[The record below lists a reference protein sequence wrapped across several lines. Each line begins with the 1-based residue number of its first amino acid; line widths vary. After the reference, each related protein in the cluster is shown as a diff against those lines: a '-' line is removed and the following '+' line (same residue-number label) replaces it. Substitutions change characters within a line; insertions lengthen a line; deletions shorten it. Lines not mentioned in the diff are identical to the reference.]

1 MEKSIGTARTARGI
15 LLLRSFSG
23 PLAAI
28 LVSFLVLSGCWT
40 TTSSEPEVDPIALAG
55 AIRDLGLDQLRQ
67 GNYSMAIRK
76 LQRAELKNPED
87 PLVYYGLGEA
97 FRRKGL
103 LAEAEVNLLK
113 SLELSPD
120 PHAQSYQLAVLTL
133 SVLYIQQ
140 ERYEE
145 AVVLC
150 QVLIDDPT
158 YERPWTALT
167 NRGWAQYKSEQFEA
181 ARVSYQ
187 EALGY
192 RSTYAVAHFNLGILE
207 QEQGRWLEAVRQL
220 DLAAKSREMSSEARS
235 EAYFRLGEIYMTL
248 GRKDEA
254 IEKFGLAIEKAPDGE
269 WAEKSRSI
277 LEVLL

>member
-28 LVSFLVLSGCWT
+28 SVSFLVLSGCWT

-181 ARVSYQ
+181 ARLSYQ

-207 QEQGRWLEAVRQL
+207 QEQGRWLDAVRQL

-269 WAEKSRSI
+269 WAEKSRSR

>member
-15 LLLRSFSG
+15 SLLRSFSG

-28 LVSFLVLSGCWT
+28 SVSFLVLSGCWT

>member
-1 MEKSIGTARTARGI
+1 
-15 LLLRSFSG
+15 
-23 PLAAI
+23 
-28 LVSFLVLSGCWT
+28 
-40 TTSSEPEVDPIALAG
+40 VDPIALAA

-133 SVLYIQQ
+133 SVLYIQE

-207 QEQGRWLEAVRQL
+207 QERGRWLDAVRQL

-269 WAEKSRSI
+269 WAEKSRSR

>member
-15 LLLRSFSG
+15 FLLRSFSG

-28 LVSFLVLSGCWT
+28 SVSLLVLSGCWT
-40 TTSSEPEVDPIALAG
+40 TTSSEPEVDPIALAA

-133 SVLYIQQ
+133 SVLYIQE

-207 QEQGRWLEAVRQL
+207 QEQGRWLDAVRQL

-254 IEKFGLAIEKAPDGE
+254 IEKFGLAIEKTPDGE
-269 WAEKSRSI
+269 WAEKSRSR

>member
-1 MEKSIGTARTARGI
+1 MEKSIGTARRARGI
-15 LLLRSFSG
+15 FLLRSFSG

-133 SVLYIQQ
+133 SVLYIQE

-207 QEQGRWLEAVRQL
+207 QERGRWLDAVRQL

-269 WAEKSRSI
+269 WAEKSRSR